1 MKTMTYRA
9 DELFRFE
16 KTEGGY
22 VLAEYIQNDNTE
34 ITKIEVPAEYDGL
47 PVVSIGSSAFKDA
60 EGIERV
66 AIPDTVTKIGD
77 HAFSYAVRL
86 KTVNIPDGVSE
97 IGDYGFDSCFSLNG
111 INIPEGIMRIGA
123 FAFSASRIKSV
134 TLPKRLEALDDAAFS
149 CCFEL
154 ENVTFNS
161 VPRFGKGVFSGCAK
175 LPADITLMGLV
186 NSFDI
191 KQPLDAEAFDV
202 QFKINWSVE
211 NQYAHNIYIRP
222 DVFKLAIKNDCFRSV
237 DISVLLKFLVEA
249 GYMTHL
255 IYAEKHGMLDSTVLL
270 DELAEYSVRQGKTE
284 ITAYLLD
291 LKKRKFGFDGGC
303 GYDLQ

>member
-1 MKTMTYRA
+1 MSYDV
-9 DELFRFE
+9 DELFSFRE
-16 KTEGGY
+16 TEGGY
-22 VLAEYIQNDNTE
+22 ALDKYLKKDDPTITE
-34 ITKIEVPAEYDGL
+34 LEIPAKFNGL
-47 PVVSIGSSAFKDA
+47 PVVIIESSAFKDA

-66 AIPDTVTKIGD
+66 VIPDTVTKVGD
-77 HAFSYAVRL
+77 YAFSFAVRL
-86 KTVNIPDGVSE
+86 KSVNIPDGVSE
-97 IGDYGFDSCFSLNG
+97 IGDYAFESCLSLND

-134 TLPKRLEALDDAAFS
+134 TLPKSLEVLDDDAFS

-154 ENVTFNS
+154 KSVTFNS
-161 VPRFGKGVFSGCAK
+161 VPRFGQGVFAGCAK

-191 KQPLDAEAFDV
+191 KQPFDAEAFDV
-202 QFKINWSVE
+202 AFEINWSVE

-255 IYAEKHGMLDSTVLL
+255 IYAEKHGMLDDAALL
-270 DELAEYSVRQGKTE
+270 DMLTEYSVKQGKTE

-291 LKKRKFGFDGGC
+291 LKNRKFDFASGG
-303 GYDLQ
+303 DLDL

>member
-1 MKTMTYRA
+1 M

-16 KTEGGY
+16 ETEGGY
-22 VLAEYIQNDNTE
+22 NIVEYLKKDDPSITE
-34 ITKIEVPAEYDGL
+34 LEIPAEYNGK
-47 PVVSIGSSAFKDA
+47 PVVNIESSAFKDA
-60 EGIERV
+60 EDVESV

-77 HAFSYAVRL
+77 HAFSFAVRL
-86 KTVNIPDGVSE
+86 KTVSIPDGVSE
-97 IGDYGFDSCFSLNG
+97 IGDYAFESCLSLND

-123 FAFSASRIKSV
+123 FAFIASRIKSV
-134 TLPKRLEALDDAAFS
+134 TLPKSLEVLDDDAFS

-154 ENVTFNS
+154 KSVTFNS
-161 VPRFGKGVFSGCAK
+161 VPRFGKGVFYGCAN

-191 KQPLDAEAFDV
+191 KQPFDAEAFDV
-202 QFKINWSVE
+202 AFERNWSVE

-255 IYAEKHGMLDSTVLL
+255 IYAEKHGMLDDDALL
-270 DELAEYSVRQGKTE
+270 SALTEYSAEQGKTE
-284 ITAYLLD
+284 FTAYLLD
-291 LKKRKFGFDGGC
+291 LKNRKFGFSGGN
-303 GYDLQ
+303 DFEL